1 MKVVKLNE
9 DVKTDD
15 KPISDVKALANKARK
30 EDTKSPGYDR
40 YITIN
45 GKKYNKDEYAS
56 PLQNNTMLPP
66 IMSGLEVPTQT
77 KGPFSHI
84 DRERWYA
91 VVEGLLSRNVKSARQ
106 IAKTTGLS
114 LSTAAELVKDI
125 KAMWQSD
132 LTPQKVNVRR
142 EKLYAE
148 NERIADFCWQLVQL
162 DPLAKEVPQYLK
174 IIGDTNTRRSRLVGA
189 EQITLAV
196 GQKIDASID
205 TDVIQ
210 TQAAAKLGVS
220 VSSLKNLGD
229 SLAVAMLPN
238 YSESDS
244 ESEEDNDQQEE
255 NEKNDT

>member
-1 MKVVKLNE
+1 MKTIKLTD
-9 DVKTDD
+9 DVKTDN
-15 KPISDVKALANKARK
+15 KPITEVEELAKSKRK
-30 EDTKSPGYDR
+30 KDADTQGYER
-40 YITIN
+40 HITVN

-56 PLQNNTMLPP
+56 PLQSNSVLPP
-66 IMSGLEVPTQT
+66 VMSGLEVPSQT

-106 IAKTTGLS
+106 ISKITGLS

-125 KAMWQSD
+125 KEMWQSD

-229 SLAVAMLPN
+229 SLAVAMIPH
-238 YSESDS
+238 YS
-244 ESEEDNDQQEE
+244 SEEEREDEE
-255 NEKNDT
+255 NDTTEEKENS

>member
-1 MKVVKLNE
+1 MSDENKVVKLADKAE
-9 DVKTDD
+9 IDD
-15 KPISDVKALANKARK
+15 TPIRDTQALAKKTRK
-30 EDTKSPGYDR
+30 KNAAPDYER
-40 YITIN
+40 HITVN

-56 PLQNNTMLPP
+56 PLQNNALLPP
-66 IMSGLEVPTQT
+66 IMSGLEVPSQT
-77 KGPFSHI
+77 TGPFSHI

-91 VVEGLLSRNVKSARQ
+91 VVEALLSRNAKSARNIAQ
-106 IAKTTGLS
+106 ITGLS
-114 LSTAAELVKDI
+114 HQTANTMVNDI
-125 KAMWQSD
+125 KEMWQSD
-132 LTPQKVNVRR
+132 LTPQKVNIRR

-196 GQKIDASID
+196 GQKIDTTFD
-205 TDVIQ
+205 TQVIQ

-220 VSSLKNLGD
+220 VTSLKNLGD

-238 YSESDS
+238 YSDE
-244 ESEEDNDQQEE
+244 ESEEENDKEE
-255 NEKNDT
+255 QDT